1 MQYLN
6 ALHAGVNRLHKTSLL
21 ERDPIWDADRT
32 SLHDPI
38 HHADVLGESA
48 TARLEPSCAA
58 NFFIRR
64 TLGERLVAAV
74 VALATGDMMKDNY
87 PVAYLE
93 IVDPFVYGCDDP
105 RSFMSEDAWGG
116 VRAGRDLLQIRTA
129 DTAGVDLYE
138 QLPGANFRHGDGFQ
152 ADVVST
158 TVYSGLH
165 RHRNRLVSI
174 FHRDLSG
181 HTHDYVFNPATA
193 RG

>member
-1 MQYLN
+1 MQCLN
-6 ALHAGVNRLHKTSLL
+6 ALHASVNRLHKTSLL
-21 ERDPIWDADRT
+21 EREPIW
-32 SLHDPI
+32 
-38 HHADVLGESA
+38 
-48 TARLEPSCAA
+48 AA

-93 IVDPFVYGCDDP
+93 IMDPFVYGCDDP

-158 TVYSGLH
+158 AVYSGLH

-193 RG
+193 RGSEPTALVCASCVAAASASQSFPDAMML

>member
-6 ALHAGVNRLHKTSLL
+6 AAHARVTRLHKSRLL
-21 ERDPIWDADRT
+21 ERDPISDADHT

-48 TARLEPSCAA
+48 TARLEPSRTA

-74 VALATGDMMKDNY
+74 VALATGNVMKDNY

-93 IVDPFVYGCDDP
+93 IGDPFVHRCDNP
-105 RSFMSEDAWGG
+105 GSFMSAEAWTGL
-116 VRAGRDLLQIRTA
+116 RAGRDLLQIRTA
-129 DTAGVDLYE
+129 YTAGVDLYE
-138 QLPGANFRHGDGFQ
+138 QLPVANFRRGDGFQ

-158 TVYSGLH
+158 TVYSG
-165 RHRNRLVSI
+165 
-174 FHRDLSG
+174 
-181 HTHDYVFNPATA
+181 
-193 RG
+193 